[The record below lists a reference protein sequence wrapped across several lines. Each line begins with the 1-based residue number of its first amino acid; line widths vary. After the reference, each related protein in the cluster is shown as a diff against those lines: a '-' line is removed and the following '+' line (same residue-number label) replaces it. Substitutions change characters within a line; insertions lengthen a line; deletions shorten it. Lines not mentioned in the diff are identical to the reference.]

1 MEIIILGAGISGIC
15 MAIKL
20 KRAGIDSFK
29 IFEKSSGLG
38 GTWFDNTYPGCACDV
53 PSHFYSYS
61 FELKANWS
69 RVYSGSHEIREYL
82 EYCANKYDV
91 FSHIEFN
98 TEIKSA
104 TFSPLYSLKFVFFI
118 FTPIILIILKIP
130 IREGFILTFLIFNL
144 EFFVKIVR
152 TIKKAH
158 ELMSEGI
165 L

>member
-98 TEIKSA
+98 TEIKSK
-104 TFSPLYSLKFVFFI
+104 PLIKVSGSEPRPTLK
-118 FTPIILIILKIP
+118 
-130 IREGFILTFLIFNL
+130 
-144 EFFVKIVR
+144 
-152 TIKKAH
+152 
-158 ELMSEGI
+158 
-165 L
+165 

>member
-61 FELKANWS
+61 FECMECIVTLLS
-69 RVYSGSHEIREYL
+69 FFSIGCEY
-82 EYCANKYDV
+82 DTV
-91 FSHIEFN
+91 PH
-98 TEIKSA
+98 
-104 TFSPLYSLKFVFFI
+104 
-118 FTPIILIILKIP
+118 
-130 IREGFILTFLIFNL
+130 
-144 EFFVKIVR
+144 
-152 TIKKAH
+152 
-158 ELMSEGI
+158 
-165 L
+165 